1 MPIRPHYYSNHP
13 PRESIAIRKTRM
25 LNKRLPQTATLEE
38 NDDIIK
44 TDDMDDILTR
54 MVTQQIKANF
64 WQMLK
69 NMKSEEQK
77 ELENDQYF
85 TNAMQRKYFRTT

>member
-1 MPIRPHYYSNHP
+1 
-13 PRESIAIRKTRM
+13 M
-25 LNKRLPQTATLEE
+25 LNKRLPQTAALEE

-69 NMKSEEQK
+69 NMKLEESD
-77 ELENDQYF
+77 EFEND
-85 TNAMQRKYFRTT
+85 KYFCRLDQFF

>member
-1 MPIRPHYYSNHP
+1 
-13 PRESIAIRKTRM
+13 M
-25 LNKRLPQTATLEE
+25 LNKRLPQTAALEE
-38 NDDIIK
+38 DDDIIK

>member
-25 LNKRLPQTATLEE
+25 LNKRLPQTAALEE
-38 NDDIIK
+38 DDDIIK